1 VQFHSRPAH
10 ADLLHVDLWHQGINL
25 LADAGTYAYNLA
37 EPWQNR
43 LSSTLV
49 HNTVNVADQDQMLR
63 DGKFL
68 WLERARAFALPAQPN
83 LKAAILYCNLPIAY
97 TQVRTL
103 TWIPGLGFN
112 ILDQIELARL
122 EKSAQPVSIQFL
134 LPDWSW
140 QFVEDTLQLTEENQ
154 HFSIHISATDPAD
167 HSKVTGTAS
176 LVRAGEPLLGT
187 LTNPTRGW
195 ISPTYLVKKPALS
208 FMVTFASTKTLEINT
223 ELKL

>member
-1 VQFHSRPAH
+1 
-10 ADLLHVDLWHQGINL
+10 VDLWHKGVNL
-25 LADAGTYAYNLA
+25 LVDAGTYAYNLP

-49 HNTVNVADQDQMLR
+49 HNTVSVANQDQMLR

-68 WLERARAFALPAQPN
+68 WLERARAFALPIQTN
-83 LKAAILYCNLPIAY
+83 IQAAILYCNLPIAY

-103 TWIPGLGFN
+103 TWIPEQGFN

-122 EKSAQPVSIQFL
+122 EKSVQPISIQFL
-134 LPDWSW
+134 LPDWNW
-140 QFVEDTLQLTEENQ
+140 QFVEDTLQLTGDNR
-154 HFSIHISATDPAD
+154 HFSIHISAIDPAD

-176 LVRAGEPLLGT
+176 LVRAGELLLGT
-187 LTNPTRGW
+187 QTNPIRGW
-195 ISPTYLVKKPALS
+195 VSPTYLIKKPALS
-208 FMVTFASTKTLEINT
+208 FMVTFATTKTLEINT